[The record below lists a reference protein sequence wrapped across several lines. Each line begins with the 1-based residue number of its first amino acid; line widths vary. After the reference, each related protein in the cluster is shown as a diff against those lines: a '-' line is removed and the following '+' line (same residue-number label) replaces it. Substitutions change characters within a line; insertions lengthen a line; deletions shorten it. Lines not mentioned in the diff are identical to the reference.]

1 MRHMNKNERSQ
12 QRPVKE
18 RPASGLDISPT
29 LYTNWGR
36 NNYNY
41 HGGTV
46 SSHSCCFSFL
56 AEVKNECCRI
66 LTSELVKKLG
76 WGGQLDATLRVAG
89 VALVYIALNVDTG
102 EIGHP
107 RRLLGGKGLG
117 RKKWG
122 GGCRDR
128 KPGVWHPLSS
138 RAPVSKPRYLTAA
151 APQLLLTPKASTPS
165 LSPLSTHEIFNGVF
179 RPPLASHWFHSLIRH
194 HLM

>member
-56 AEVKNECCRI
+56 AEVKNECWRI

-76 WGGQLDATLRVAG
+76 RGGQLDATLRVAG
-89 VALVYIALNVDTG
+89 VALVYIALDQEWTWT
-102 EIGHP
+102 
-107 RRLLGGKGLG
+107 LG
-117 RKKWG
+117 RLAT
-122 GGCRDR
+122 
-128 KPGVWHPLSS
+128 PGVCLEERDWGEKNGEVVAETGNQESDTHCLPGHQSQNLVTSLLQPLSS
-138 RAPVSKPRYLTAA
+138 SSLPR
-151 APQLLLTPKASTPS
+151 PLLQACPHYPHMKSSTGS
-165 LSPLSTHEIFNGVF
+165 SGLH
-179 RPPLASHWFHSLIRH
+179 SHPIGSIL
-194 HLM
+194 